1 MTETKEPIIL
11 NAINRLS
18 EQFINKLGTLSS
30 SEWEAPSHCH
40 MWATKDV
47 VSHMIATTGF
57 FLNSVTRALQ
67 GEELPPEGAPNPGVG
82 SAATMGAGIASRAI
96 QISETDFHNYN
107 SMLETL
113 RSMESDMAET
123 FHSITAEQWNLG
135 VYHPINK
142 ISIRDILYLKL
153 MESVLHSWD
162 VLHALDKNY
171 RIESESASILTEVW
185 TNPLLN
191 RWFISPEEKF
201 NTVTLDFHL
210 SANSKMRIISW
221 NGNLEIMKPAFET
234 DGQADA
240 EIYTDSSLF
249 SLLITA
255 RLNLDEAIQTGI
267 ASVTG
272 NRKAADKFH
281 AWFKGA

>member
-1 MTETKEPIIL
+1 
-11 NAINRLS
+11 
-18 EQFINKLGTLSS
+18 
-30 SEWEAPSHCH
+30 
-40 MWATKDV
+40 
-47 VSHMIATTGF
+47 
-57 FLNSVTRALQ
+57 
-67 GEELPPEGAPNPGVG
+67 
-82 SAATMGAGIASRAI
+82 
-96 QISETDFHNYN
+96 
-107 SMLETL
+107 
-113 RSMESDMAET
+113 
-123 FHSITAEQWNLG
+123 
-135 VYHPINK
+135 
-142 ISIRDILYLKL
+142 

-171 RIESESASILTEVW
+171 RIESESASLLAEVW

-210 SANSKMRIISW
+210 SANSRMRIISW
-221 NGNLEIMKPAFET
+221 HGNLEIMKLAFEA
-234 DGQADA
+234 DEQADA

-281 AWFKGA
+281 SWFKGA

>member
-1 MTETKEPIIL
+1 
-11 NAINRLS
+11 
-18 EQFINKLGTLSS
+18 
-30 SEWEAPSHCH
+30 
-40 MWATKDV
+40 
-47 VSHMIATTGF
+47 
-57 FLNSVTRALQ
+57 
-67 GEELPPEGAPNPGVG
+67 
-82 SAATMGAGIASRAI
+82 MGAGIASRAI

-107 SMLETL
+107 SMLDTL
-113 RSMESDMAET
+113 ISMESDMAET
-123 FHSITAEQWNLG
+123 FHSIAEEQWNLG

-191 RWFISPEEKF
+191 RWFISPDRKF

-210 SANSKMRIISW
+210 STNSRMRIISW
-221 NGNLEIMKPAFET
+221 NGNLEIMKPALET

-281 AWFKGA
+281 SWFKGA

>member
-18 EQFINKLGTLSS
+18 EEFINKLETFSS

-40 MWATKDV
+40 MWAIKDV

-67 GEELPPEGAPNPGVG
+67 GDALPPEGAPNPGVG
-82 SAATMGAGIASRAI
+82 NAATMGAGIASRAI

-107 SMLETL
+107 SMLDTL
-113 RSMESDMAET
+113 IYMESDMAET
-123 FHSITAEQWNLG
+123 FHSIAEEQWDFG

-142 ISIRDILYLKL
+142 ISIKDILYLKL

-171 RIESESASILTEVW
+171 RIESESASLLTEVW

-210 SANSKMRIISW
+210 STNSRMRIISW
-221 NGNLEIMKPAFET
+221 NGNLEIMKPALET

-281 AWFKGA
+281 SWFKGA